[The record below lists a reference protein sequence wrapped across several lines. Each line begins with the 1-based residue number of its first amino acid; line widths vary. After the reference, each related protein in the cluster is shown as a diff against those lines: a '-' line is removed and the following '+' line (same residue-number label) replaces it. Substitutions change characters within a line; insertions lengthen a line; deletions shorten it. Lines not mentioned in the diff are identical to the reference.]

1 MYFNTI
7 SKKTILTGI
16 FLAFFILG
24 KSQNDSR
31 ITLSGFVSDI
41 ETGEYYG
48 NVRITVLPEGVS
60 TYTNNYGF
68 YSVTLNKGSINRRV
82 AYYQF
87 GGFEID
93 SFVWTSGTD
102 TSVHFKIRAKVEAEQ
117 MEAVE
122 IRSKKN
128 TVADKVEMSR
138 IDIPVNQIKEIPA
151 LLGEKDV
158 LKVIQLL
165 PGVQTGGEGQSG
177 LYVRGGGPDQNLML
191 LDEAVVYNASHLFGF
206 FSVFNGDALK
216 SVELVKGGFPA
227 RYGGRLSSVID
238 LSMKEGNNRRY
249 TGELGVG
256 ILSSRFTFEG
266 PIKEG
271 KSSFMISGRR
281 TYIDLLIQPFLYAAT
296 GNNGGYYFYDF
307 NAKANYILSNKDR
320 LYLSGY
326 FGKDEFYTKIREDRA
341 RLDTDF
347 GWGNRT
353 VTARWNHVF
362 SPKLFSN
369 ASLIYSHYKLN
380 IGLESYDG
388 FEDTF
393 LLSYQSVIDDI
404 GFKYDFDWRPH
415 PDHQVRYGFQT
426 TRHQFR
432 PAALVIKAGDF
443 GELQNKIN
451 TINTFESGV
460 YIEDIWK
467 LGDFQLNPGFRLSH
481 YLVDGKTFVNPEP
494 RFSASYNIA
503 SDLAVKASYARMYQY
518 IHLLSNSGISL
529 PTDLWIPATAGLLP
543 MRSEQTAIGLAKDF
557 SKGYSLTWEAYYK
570 DMKDV
575 VQYKEGSSF
584 LLEDDIFNSARAGG
598 GRNWEQQITRGNAWS
613 YGTELF
619 LQKKVGPFT
628 GWIGYTLSWTQM
640 KFPELNG
647 GKPFYARYDRR
658 HDISVVGSY
667 KIKKNINF
675 AFTWVYGTGNAITI
689 AQGYVPGNNHQMS
702 AYPIQWNPQLQSY
715 NNFIDFGT
723 RNNFRMEAYHRLD
736 LGLQFQKQKRNGVQ
750 TWEISVYNAY
760 NQANPFFYYGGY
772 QENTRGE
779 TYQVLKK
786 VTLFPV
792 LPSISWSFKFK

>member
-1 MYFNTI
+1 
-7 SKKTILTGI
+7 
-16 FLAFFILG
+16 
-24 KSQNDSR
+24 
-31 ITLSGFVSDI
+31 
-41 ETGEYYG
+41 
-48 NVRITVLPEGVS
+48 
-60 TYTNNYGF
+60 
-68 YSVTLNKGSINRRV
+68 
-82 AYYQF
+82 
-87 GGFEID
+87 
-93 SFVWTSGTD
+93 
-102 TSVHFKIRAKVEAEQ
+102 
-117 MEAVE
+117 
-122 IRSKKN
+122 
-128 TVADKVEMSR
+128 
-138 IDIPVNQIKEIPA
+138 
-151 LLGEKDV
+151 
-158 LKVIQLL
+158 
-165 PGVQTGGEGQSG
+165 
-177 LYVRGGGPDQNLML
+177 
-191 LDEAVVYNASHLFGF
+191 
-206 FSVFNGDALK
+206 
-216 SVELVKGGFPA
+216 
-227 RYGGRLSSVID
+227 
-238 LSMKEGNNRRY
+238 MKEGNNRKY
-249 TGELGVG
+249 TGEVGVG
-256 ILSSRFTFEG
+256 VLSSRFTFEG

-307 NAKANYILSNKDR
+307 NAKANYTLSEKDR

-326 FGKDEFYTKIREDRA
+326 FGKDEFYTKIREGRA

-369 ASLIYSHYKLN
+369 ASIIYSHYKLN

-393 LLSYQSVIDDI
+393 LLNYQSVIDDI

-415 PDHQVRYGFQT
+415 PNHQVRYGLQT

-432 PAALVIKAGDF
+432 PAALVIKAGDL

-451 TINTFESGV
+451 TINTYESGV

-467 LGDFQLNPGFRLSH
+467 LGDLQLNPGFRLSH
-481 YLVDGKTFVNPEP
+481 YAVEGTTFVNPEP

-503 SDLAVKASYARMYQY
+503 PDLAVKASYARMFQY

-557 SKGYSLTWEAYYK
+557 DKGFSVTWEAYYK

-575 VQYKEGSSF
+575 VQYREGASF
-584 LLEDDIFNSARAGG
+584 LLEDDIFSSSAVGG

-619 LQKKVGPFT
+619 LQKKAGPFT

-658 HDISVVGSY
+658 HDISIVGSY
-667 KIKKNINF
+667 KIKKNVNF
-675 AFTWVYGTGNAITI
+675 AFTWVYGTGNAVTL
-689 AQGYVPGNNHQMS
+689 AQGYIPGNNHQMS

-786 VTLFPV
+786 ITLFPV
-792 LPSISWSFKFK
+792 LPSVSWSFKFN

>member
-1 MYFNTI
+1 
-7 SKKTILTGI
+7 
-16 FLAFFILG
+16 
-24 KSQNDSR
+24 
-31 ITLSGFVSDI
+31 
-41 ETGEYYG
+41 
-48 NVRITVLPEGVS
+48 
-60 TYTNNYGF
+60 
-68 YSVTLNKGSINRRV
+68 
-82 AYYQF
+82 
-87 GGFEID
+87 
-93 SFVWTSGTD
+93 
-102 TSVHFKIRAKVEAEQ
+102 
-117 MEAVE
+117 
-122 IRSKKN
+122 
-128 TVADKVEMSR
+128 MSR

-191 LDEAVVYNASHLFGF
+191 LDEAIVYNASHLFGF

-238 LSMKEGNNRRY
+238 LSMKEGNNRKY
-249 TGELGVG
+249 TGEVGVG
-256 ILSSRFTFEG
+256 VLSSRFTFEG

-307 NAKANYILSNKDR
+307 NAKANYTLSEKDR

-369 ASLIYSHYKLN
+369 ASIIYSHYKLN

-388 FEDTF
+388 FDDTF
-393 LLSYQSVIDDI
+393 LLNYQSVIDDI

-415 PDHQVRYGFQT
+415 PNHQVRYGLQT

-451 TINTFESGV
+451 TINTYESGI
-460 YIEDIWK
+460 YIEDVWK
-467 LGDFQLNPGFRLSH
+467 LGDLQLNPGFRLSH
-481 YLVDGKTFVNPEP
+481 YAVEGTTFVNPEP

-503 SDLAVKASYARMYQY
+503 PDLAVKASYARMFQY

-557 SKGYSLTWEAYYK
+557 DKGFSLTWEAYYK

-575 VQYKEGSSF
+575 VQYREGASF
-584 LLEDDIFNSARAGG
+584 LLEDDIFSSSAVGG

-667 KIKKNINF
+667 KIKKNVNF
-675 AFTWVYGTGNAITI
+675 AFTWVYGTGNAVTL
-689 AQGYVPGNNHQMS
+689 AQGYIPGNNHQMS
-702 AYPIQWNPQLQSY
+702 AYPIVWNPQMQSY
-715 NNFIDFGT
+715 NNFIDFGS
-723 RNNFRMEAYHRLD
+723 RNDFRMEAYHRLD
-736 LGLQFQKQKRNGVQ
+736 LGLQFYKQKKNGMQ
-750 TWEISVYNAY
+750 TWEISLYNAY
-760 NQANPFFYYGGY
+760 NQANPFFYYGVNEYRNNGDVY
-772 QENTRGE
+772 QS
-779 TYQVLKK
+779 LKK

-792 LPSISWSFKFK
+792 LPSVSWSFKFK

>member
-1 MYFNTI
+1 MLC
-7 SKKTILTGI
+7 S
-16 FLAFFILG
+16 FFSWG
-24 KSQNDSR
+24 KSQNAAR
-31 ITLSGFVSDI
+31 VTLSGFVSDI

-48 NVRITVLPEGVS
+48 NVRITVLPDGVS

-68 YSVTLNKGSINRRV
+68 YSLTLERTEIPNRV

-87 GGFEID
+87 GGFELD
-93 SFVWTSGTD
+93 SFVWNSKGD
-102 TSVHFKIRAKVEAEQ
+102 TSVHFKIRAKVQAEQ
-117 MEAVE
+117 IEAVE

-191 LDEAVVYNASHLFGF
+191 LDEAIVYNASHLFGF

-238 LSMKEGNNRRY
+238 LNMKEGNNRKY
-249 TGELGVG
+249 TGEIGVG

-281 TYIDLLIQPFLYAAT
+281 TYIDLLIQPFLYAST

-307 NAKANYILSNKDR
+307 NAKANYTLSDKDR

-326 FGKDEFYTKIREDRA
+326 FGKDVFYTIVREDKA
-341 RLDTDF
+341 RLETDF

-369 ASLIYSHYKLN
+369 ASVIYSHYKLN
-380 IGLESYDG
+380 IGLESFDG
-388 FEDTF
+388 NQDTF
-393 LLSYQSVIDDI
+393 LLNYQSVIDDI

-415 PDHQVRYGFQT
+415 PQHQVRYGIQT

-432 PAALVIKAGDF
+432 PAALVIKAGDL
-443 GELQNKIN
+443 GLQNQIN
-451 TINTFESGV
+451 TINTYESGM
-460 YIEDIWK
+460 YIEDVWK

-481 YLVDGKTFVNPEP
+481 YAVEGTQFLNPEP
-494 RFSASYNIA
+494 RFSTSYNLRP
-503 SDLAVKASYARMYQY
+503 DLAIKASYAQMFQY

-529 PTDLWIPATAGLLP
+529 PTDLWIPATAGLKP
-543 MRSEQTAIGLAKDF
+543 MRSEQTAVGVAKDF
-557 SKGYSLTWEAYYK
+557 DKGFSITLEAYYK

-575 VQYKEGSSF
+575 VQYREGASF
-584 LLEDDIFNSARAGG
+584 LLEDDIFSSGSVGG

-619 LQKKVGPFT
+619 LQKKAGPFT

-640 KFPELNG
+640 KFNELNG
-647 GKPFYARYDRR
+647 GKPFWARYDRR
-658 HDISVVGSY
+658 HDISIVGSY
-667 KIKKNINF
+667 KINKAVNF
-675 AFTWVYGTGNAITI
+675 AFTWVYGTGNAVTL
-689 AQGYVPGNNHQMS
+689 AQGYIPGNNHQMS
-702 AYPIQWNPQLQSY
+702 AFPINWSPQLQSY
-715 NNFIDFGT
+715 NTFIDFGS

-736 LGLQFQKQKRNGVQ
+736 LGLQFHKTKKRGIQ
-750 TWEISVYNAY
+750 TWELSVYNAY
-760 NQANPFFYYGGY
+760 NQSNPFFYYGSNEYLDNGDVY
-772 QENTRGE
+772 SS
-779 TYQVLKK
+779 LKK
-786 VTLFPV
+786 VTLFP
-792 LPSISWSFKFK
+792 LIPSISYSFKFK

>member
-1 MYFNTI
+1 M
-7 SKKTILTGI
+7 KILTLPLRAIGWA
-16 FLAFFILG
+16 FLMLFCNLG
-24 KSQNDSR
+24 KAQNAQTF
-31 ITLSGFVSDI
+31 TLSGFVSDI

-48 NVRITVLPEGVS
+48 NVRILVLPEGLS

-68 YSVTLNKGSINRRV
+68 YSITVSRSDSKKRI
-82 AYYQF
+82 YYQM
-87 GGFEID
+87 GGFELDSILID
-93 SFVWTSGTD
+93 AQRD
-102 TSVHFKIRAKVEAEQ
+102 TSIHFKIRAKVEAEQ
-117 MEAVE
+117 IEMVE
-122 IRSKKN
+122 IKSKKN

-138 IDIPVNQIKEIPA
+138 IDVPINQIKEIPA

-238 LSMKEGNNRRY
+238 LNMKEGNNRKY
-249 TGELGVG
+249 TGEVG
-256 ILSSRFTFEG
+256 IGLLSSRFTLEG
-266 PIKEG
+266 PIKKG

-281 TYIDLLIQPFLYAAT
+281 TYIDLLIQPFLYAST

-307 NAKANYILSNKDR
+307 NAKANYSLSDKDR

-326 FGKDEFYTKIREDRA
+326 FGKDEFYTRVREGKA
-341 RLDTDF
+341 RLETDF
-347 GWGNRT
+347 GWGNST

-380 IGLESYDG
+380 IGLESFDG
-388 FEDTF
+388 FQDTF
-393 LLSYQSVIDDI
+393 LLNYQSVIDDI
-404 GFKYDFDWRPH
+404 GIKYDLDWRPH
-415 PDHQVRYGFQT
+415 PQHQVRYGFQA
-426 TRHQFR
+426 TRHQFK
-432 PAALVIKAGDF
+432 PAALVIKAGDL
-443 GELQNKIN
+443 GLQNQIK
-451 TINTFESGV
+451 TINTYESGV
-460 YIEDIWK
+460 YIEDVWK
-467 LGDFQLNPGFRLSH
+467 LGDLQLNPGFRLSH
-481 YLVDGKTFVNPEP
+481 YAVDGTQFLNPEP
-494 RFSASYNIA
+494 RFSTSYNIRP
-503 SDLAVKASYARMYQY
+503 DLAIKASYARMFQY

-529 PTDLWIPATAGLLP
+529 PTDLWIPATAGLRP
-543 MRSEQTAIGLAKDF
+543 MRSEQTAIGVAKDF
-557 SKGYSLTWEAYYK
+557 DQGFSITWEAYYK

-575 VQYKEGSSF
+575 VQYREGASF
-584 LLEDDIFNSARAGG
+584 LLEDDIFSSGSVGG

-619 LQKKVGPFT
+619 LQKKAGPFT

-640 KFPELNG
+640 KFDELNG
-647 GKPFYARYDRR
+647 GKPFWARYDRR

-667 KIKKNINF
+667 KISKAVNF
-675 AFTWVYGTGNAITI
+675 AFTWVYGTGNAVTL
-689 AQGYVPGNNHQMS
+689 AQGYIPGNNHQMS
-702 AYPIQWNPQLQSY
+702 AFPINWSPQLQSY
-715 NNFIDFGT
+715 NTFIDFGS

-736 LGLQFQKQKRNGVQ
+736 LGLQFHKTKKRGVR
-750 TWEISVYNAY
+750 TWELSVYNAY
-760 NQANPFFYYGGY
+760 NQANPFFYYGSNEYKANGDVY
-772 QENTRGE
+772 SR
-779 TYQVLKK
+779 LKK

-792 LPSISWSFKFK
+792 IPSISYSFKFK